1 MYRPEPFLATLAVW
15 PGDDGA
21 GLASFYQ
28 AIATRKIQTAEA
40 EYKAPYFDAVEL
52 KIGGTL
58 EVYFVPVLGGTYDIL
73 CTITGHAAAGMTRGG
88 VTIAGGEG
96 LQLNLEVDPLFDQAL
111 ATHARR
117 SGSHAVWSTAVDL
130 AVSMAE
136 TTTTLAFVPPDLA
149 VTTGTAYNLALD
161 HPAGNNSKH
170 YYTAMEFYRTLVLRK
185 ADDNEA
191 EIRAPYLKAVEL
203 LIGGR
208 TTLFMVP
215 TTAGT
220 YGVVCTIVGHVAAG
234 MTGNITASA
243 P

>member
-88 VTIAGGEG
+88 GG
-96 LQLNLEVDPLFDQAL
+96 
-111 ATHARR
+111 
-117 SGSHAVWSTAVDL
+117 
-130 AVSMAE
+130 
-136 TTTTLAFVPPDLA
+136 
-149 VTTGTAYNLALD
+149 
-161 HPAGNNSKH
+161 
-170 YYTAMEFYRTLVLRK
+170 
-185 ADDNEA
+185 
-191 EIRAPYLKAVEL
+191 
-203 LIGGR
+203 GG
-208 TTLFMVP
+208 
-215 TTAGT
+215 G
-220 YGVVCTIVGHVAAG
+220 G
-234 MTGNITASA
+234 
-243 P
+243 